1 MSKSKSKIIDDL
13 IIAGRPEAGGEE
25 QSEEKALL
33 RQAPISPRRR
43 LRRNSCVPLA
53 ELLVGTKTLSIAV
66 CVLRRSA
73 RELAPELKSLERE
86 LTVLAEE
93 TGTLSRSVGADSAA
107 STKKGSADGEQGP

>member
-1 MSKSKSKIIDDL
+1 MSKSKIKIIDDL
-13 IIAGRPEAGGEE
+13 IVAGRPEAGGEE

-53 ELLVGTKTLSIAV
+53 ELQARKRCSIAV